1 MKIGKRVI
9 LILLLFLIPSFSIS
23 ANDLNTLDIP
33 DFVKNEAKNENKY
46 KGDEVPKEYLNNK
59 NKNTK
64 TVSKNFHVAYAYT
77 AKNKSADKYP
87 TLVKFNKLKTY
98 GTFESAKNSMNS
110 LYTEYK
116 NKNSSEYTKKANG
129 LVILNDNE
137 KIIDMK
143 LGKAYISVNSAIITL
158 DKNYG
163 SSAPYIP
170 TNHEVHYYGAENKSN
185 LSSSTCKIG
194 ISGITNYTSSD
205 NLTFIPEAVLSDTY
219 LSASSATKKYTT
231 GYYYVN
237 SNRDLYHYTSILTDP
252 SVSVKYESGEKS
264 TLQSFIVDK
273 APSFMKTDTK
283 YYSMDGVNFYTSK
296 YLSSSSKIGTHY
308 PYYTY
313 LSYRTKTNYTKD
325 DLNKRINTYP
335 SNTKLKNQGGTLIDV
350 QNKYGINALMELAF
364 ANLESG
370 YGTSSYAIN
379 KNNLFG
385 IAAYDENPDNAYS
398 FESPKKCIEEHAYRH
413 LSRAYFDANSDFRY
427 YGSSPGNKKIGVNVK
442 YASDPYHGEKIG
454 GVAYTQDKNMGSKDY
469 EKYTIGVTN
478 KTANVYEKASSSS
491 KVFYKL
497 SNKNL
502 NEPIGIPVVILGS
515 SGEYYKVQSDMGVKS
530 GNVNFENLYNH
541 NDSVGY
547 VLKSSIDIVRKGKSN
562 TPSVPADKLTIS
574 SIKISPA
581 PSYGF
586 TPGYGNNLKAEGKI
600 YSNKKNTKLELQ
612 VYNTK
617 KQLVAKKSI
626 TKPKT
631 GTTSEKI
638 FWDGKATKGNKAG
651 YKTGSYVK
659 RSSSGTKYIV
669 KLVLSTPSK
678 NIKSKEYTIKVFS
691 KATKLSTNITKT
703 TIKRKSSTTL
713 SMKPNRPGTSY
724 IRIYDS
730 KNRLVFNQ
738 GFYYKKANTKQ
749 SIVFKGYGNYGK
761 YNKKLLSKGKYTVKF
776 IHGSYSYKYP
786 KKITLK

>member
-1 MKIGKRVI
+1 MKTGKRIIWV
-9 LILLLFLIPSFSIS
+9 LLLFLIPSFNIS
-23 ANDLNTLDIP
+23 ANNIYTIEIP
-33 DFVKNEAKNENKY
+33 DFVKNEAKDESKY
-46 KGDEVPKEYLNNK
+46 KGDELPKEYLNNK
-59 NKNTK
+59 DKNTK
-64 TVSKNFHVAYAYT
+64 AVNKNFYVAYAYA
-77 AKNKSADKYP
+77 AKNKSEDKYP
-87 TLVKFNKLKTY
+87 TLVKFNKLKTFS
-98 GTFESAKNSMNS
+98 TFESAKNSMNN

-116 NKNSSEYTKKANG
+116 NKNSVEYTKRANG
-129 LVILNDNE
+129 LVILNDRE

-143 LGKAYISVNSAIITL
+143 LGKAYISVNSTIISL
-158 DKNYG
+158 DKNHG
-163 SSAPYIP
+163 SSSPYIP
-170 TNHEVHYYGAENKSN
+170 TNHEVFYYGAENKN
-185 LSSSTCKIG
+185 DLTSSACKIG

-219 LSASSATKKYTT
+219 LSASSSQKKYTT

-237 SNRDLYHYTSILTDP
+237 TNRDLYHYVSVLTDP
-252 SVSVKYESGEKS
+252 SVSEKYENGEKS

-308 PYYTY
+308 PYFTY
-313 LSYRTKTNYTKD
+313 LSYRTKTNYTKE

-335 SNTKLKNQGGTLIDV
+335 SNTKLKNQGSTLIDV
-350 QNKYGINALMELAF
+350 QNKYGINALMELSF

-385 IAAYDENPDNAYS
+385 IAAYDETPDNAYS

-427 YGSSPGNKKIGVNVK
+427 YGPSPGNKKIGVNVK

-454 GVAYTQDKNMGSKDY
+454 GIAYTQDKNMGSKDY
-469 EKYTIGVTN
+469 EKYTIGITN
-478 KTANVYEKASSSS
+478 KTANVMEKPSSGS

-502 NEPIGIPVVILGS
+502 NEPVGIPVVILGT
-515 SGEYYKVQSDMGVKS
+515 SGDYYKVQSDMGVKS
-530 GNVNFENLYNH
+530 GNVHFENLYDH
-541 NDSVGY
+541 NGSVGY
-547 VLKSSIDIVRKGKSN
+547 IPKSSIDIVRKGKS
-562 TPSVPADKLTIS
+562 SVPADTADKLTIS
-574 SIKISPA
+574 SIKISPS

-586 TPGYGNNLKAEGKI
+586 TPGYGNNLKVEGKI
-600 YSNKKNTKLELQ
+600 YSNKKNAKLELQ

-626 TKPKT
+626 TKQKT

-659 RSSSGTKYIV
+659 RSSSGTKYMV
-669 KLVLSTPSK
+669 KLLLSTSSK
-678 NIKSKEYTIKVFS
+678 SVKSKEYNIKVYS
-691 KATKLSTNITKT
+691 KATKLNTNITKT
-703 TIKRKSSTTL
+703 AIKRKASTTL

-738 GFYYKKANTKQ
+738 AFYYKKANTKQ
-749 SIVFKGYGNYGK
+749 STVFKGYGNNGK